1 MIAQNGFENI
11 FARIDLQELHK
22 IVDVIWYKK
31 STTLKFIMYFFM
43 DFFSDMFIKGEAF
56 SIINSAKCV
65 VTNILHILTYPSLNK
80 NPLFMKYRTG
90 ILNLSPPKEKLSKAW
105 VLDLLFRYL
114 DK

>member
-1 MIAQNGFENI
+1 
-11 FARIDLQELHK
+11 
-22 IVDVIWYKK
+22 
-31 STTLKFIMYFFM
+31 MYFFM

-105 VLDLLFRYL
+105 AFDLLFRYL